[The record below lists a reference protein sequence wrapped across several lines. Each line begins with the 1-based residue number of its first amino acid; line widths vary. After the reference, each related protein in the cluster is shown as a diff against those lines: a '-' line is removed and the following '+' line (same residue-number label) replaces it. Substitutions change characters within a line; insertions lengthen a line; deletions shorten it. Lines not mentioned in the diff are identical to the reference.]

1 MARQSTVNRG
11 IVASS
16 HGAALHLTGQ
26 GKHYSNAVNPVRFS
40 VIEPDALIVSED
52 RDTLCNLCGVAVNGI
67 ALPDQTSITQ
77 WETMARSLVGYVHNG
92 VGTFARFASLTYGKN
107 KEEMQRYSA
116 EKSGTV
122 ALHAGYLPLCAVDV
136 LNVRNGKPIITRS
149 VTVYTTAHA
158 FFGRNGER
166 LNVPNMDH
174 IVARIP
180 VGKSRADG
188 TDYDSFASVNNDTLE
203 FLLSALRVAAPLFH
217 DVASMLTGLIP
228 HVASVDGRNV
238 VPVKPVVAT
247 LPVASPVP
255 PVVNASLADEIARIV
270 AFGLPTET
278 QNAAIAAIV
287 AKYTANGIPPVSP
300 PIPAASFA
308 IPAELTGST
317 DKPATVKPV
326 KPAATPKQPA
336 VTVVEDTRNVVSSN
350 VINGTRITVFDNG
363 DVEKTAETPTT
374 VKRAALPNEVT
385 RTEAIAAVNA
395 GKIKTATPKLTA
407 LAVAKL
413 TPMQNRAIALASE
426 PKRKNRA
433 DNTIIAENL
442 PDSWVGKNGETAQ
455 QRRDRAALQ
464 LI

>member
-1 MARQSTVNRG
+1 MILVRECFKCDSFLFIGPYGLGSTTVAKQSMINRG

-40 VIEPDALIVSED
+40 VVSPAAMVATED
-52 RDTLCNLCGVAVNGI
+52 RSGLTSLCGTAINGI
-67 ALPDQTSITQ
+67 AEPDQASIDQ
-77 WETMARSLVGYVHNG
+77 WATVARSLVGYVHNG
-92 VGTFARFASLTYGKN
+92 VGTFARFASLTYGKH

-122 ALHAGYLPLCAVDV
+122 ALHGGYLPLCAVDV
-136 LNVRNGKPIITRS
+136 FDVRNGKPIITR
-149 VTVYTTAHA
+149 TVVLYATAHA
-158 FFGRNGER
+158 FFARNGDR

-174 IVARIP
+174 IVARFP

-188 TDYDSFASVNNDTLE
+188 ETYESFASVNNDTLE
-203 FLLSALRVAAPLFH
+203 FLLSALWVAAPVFH
-217 DVASMLTGLIP
+217 LAASMLTGLIP

-238 VPVKPVVAT
+238 VPAVPVIAT

-255 PVVNASLADEIARIV
+255 PAVNASLADEIARII

-278 QNAAIAAIV
+278 QTAAIAAIV
-287 AKYTANGIPPVSP
+287 AKYTANGVPPVSAP
-300 PIPAASFA
+300 TLPASFSL
-308 IPAELTGST
+308 PAELTGST
-317 DKPATVKPV
+317 AVKPATVKPV
-326 KPAATPKQPA
+326 KPATTPKQPA
-336 VTVVEDTRNVVSSN
+336 VAVVEDTRNVVSSN
-350 VINGTRITVFDNG
+350 VVNGTRITVFDNG
-363 DVEKTAETPTT
+363 DVEKT
-374 VKRAALPNEVT
+374 V
-385 RTEAIAAVNA
+385 EAS
-395 GKIKTATPKLTA
+395 PKLTA

-413 TPMQNRAIALASE
+413 TPKQNRAIELASE

-433 DNTIIAENL
+433 DNTVIAENL
-442 PDSWVGKNGETAQ
+442 PDTWIGKNGETAQ